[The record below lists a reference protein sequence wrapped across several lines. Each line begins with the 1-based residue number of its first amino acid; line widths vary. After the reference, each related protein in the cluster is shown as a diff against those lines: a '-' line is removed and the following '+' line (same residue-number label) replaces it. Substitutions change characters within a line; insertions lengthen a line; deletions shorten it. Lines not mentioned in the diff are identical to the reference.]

1 MTISHIATDGG
12 RLAAEVQGEGPLVV
26 CSPGLGDTR
35 DAYGPLAAALV
46 AQGFRVA
53 CVDLRGHG
61 DSSATFDRYGDEATS
76 DDLLAVVE
84 ALGGGPAVLVGA
96 SLSGGAAVIAAGRRP
111 EAVAG
116 LVLLGPFLRNGMGP
130 AGRRLLHAG
139 LAKPWGPVMWRSY
152 AAKLWPGLG
161 DAAAAR
167 AAASAKSLAR
177 PGRWTAFHRT
187 SAADHA
193 VVAPWIGRVR
203 APVLVVM
210 GEADPDWKDPLEGDG
225 RCVAAVDRISTDR
238 GFGET
243 NN

>member
-161 DAAAAR
+161 PRRPRARRRRRSRWRALAAGPLSTGPPPPTTR
-167 AAASAKSLAR
+167 LSRL
-177 PGRWTAFHRT
+177 G
-187 SAADHA
+187 SAACA
-193 VVAPWIGRVR
+193 R
-203 APVLVVM
+203 L
-210 GEADPDWKDPLEGDG
+210 
-225 RCVAAVDRISTDR
+225 SS
-238 GFGET
+238 
-243 NN
+243 